1 MRELKF
7 KNNNKSF
14 KIDADGVKIKPFLTW
29 AEFGAIYE
37 LVLAQDNSFMRNY
50 AKVVEFAKV
59 VTNIDFDGL
68 ESQEI
73 YDICAELGLPYTFKL
88 EIEEFDELDRMIEKD
103 ESVYNSIVE
112 VGKMLNDTLAKIELD
127 KKLGGFMGMLNKA
140 QNKGVE

>member
-7 KNNNKSF
+7 KNSNESF
-14 KIDADGVKIKPFLTW
+14 KIDVDGVKIKPFLTW
-29 AEFGAIYE
+29 EEFGAIYE

-59 VTNIDFDGL
+59 ATNIDFDGI
-68 ESQEI
+68 EPKEI

-112 VGKMLNDTLAKIELD
+112 VGKMLNDTLAKVDLD

-140 QNKGVE
+140 QNKGAE